1 MEKMKEKA
9 KEVTGLKKKISTK
22 GKKVALKCNS
32 QDKETALFHVFQKI
46 LFSKIKMA
54 LGLEECV
61 AFLSGAAPIMAETL
75 NYFMSIDINIL
86 ELYGMSE
93 STGYHT
99 GNTYDK
105 KKFMTVG
112 HLGEASKKSKL
123 MKVVN
128 LHILE
133 VNFFISKF

>member
-22 GKKVALKCNS
+22 GKKVALKCNLE
-32 QDKETALFHVFQKI
+32 DKETGMFGVFQKI

-54 LGLEECV
+54 LGLDECGCFV
-61 AFLSGAAPIMAETL
+61 SGAAPIMAETHQ
-75 NYFMSIDINIL
+75 YFLSIDIKIL

-99 GNTYDK
+99 GNTADK
-105 KKFMTVG
+105 KRWMTVG
-112 HLGEASKKSKL
+112 HLGDSSKKSKL
-123 MKVVN
+123 MKVMFNDQNSV
-128 LHILE
+128 
-133 VNFFISKF
+133 